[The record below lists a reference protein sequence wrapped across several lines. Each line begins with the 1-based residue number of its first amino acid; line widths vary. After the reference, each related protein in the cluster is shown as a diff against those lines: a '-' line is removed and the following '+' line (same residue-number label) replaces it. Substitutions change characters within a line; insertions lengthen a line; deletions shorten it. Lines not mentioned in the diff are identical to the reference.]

1 VSSQRARDGAL
12 LLRWLVGRPAPSRD
26 EILAFQTRRLRRLV
40 EHAYRS
46 VPYYRR
52 LFDRHGLEP
61 GDVRELSDLASIPV
75 SSRSDLQACAA
86 EELTAVPPERLLAT
100 STSGSSGRPLTI
112 RRTVRERRLLGA
124 LRVAAMHEAGLRM
137 RDRCATITAVRP
149 RDPRDTKRLLGA
161 LYRAGLYRSLRVS
174 GLEPLEGIART
185 LQEFRPHVLNGFPG
199 VISRLVP
206 LIGGRAG
213 GFRTR
218 LVTPGGEVLTP
229 SMRAQIAE
237 GFGARVVDFYASH
250 EFNLIASECPP
261 TGNYH
266 VCDAGLIVEVVR
278 DHRPVAQGERGEVVA
293 TALHSFAMPFLRYR
307 LGDLVTRGP
316 EPCACGCPHATLRA
330 IQGRMIDYFPLA
342 DGRLLHPYE
351 ITGSLLAELGPWV
364 RQYQLTQET
373 EDRIVLRVVPASGI
387 PAERLNALE
396 AALGRIL
403 GPGVRGVLA
412 IVPEIELEPSGKFR
426 VSRSRVRSEY
436 DGTDWSRA

>member
-1 VSSQRARDGAL
+1 MSAARARDGAF

-26 EILAFQTRRLRRLV
+26 EVLAFQTRRLFRLV

-52 LFDRHGLEP
+52 LFDRHGLRP
-61 GDVRELSDLASIPV
+61 GDVRELDDLAGIPV
-75 SSRSDLQACAA
+75 SARSDLQACLA
-86 EELTAVPPERLLAT
+86 EDLTAVPPERLLAI

-112 RRTVRERRLLGA
+112 RRTARERRLLGA
-124 LRVAAMHEAGLRM
+124 LRMAAMREAGLRM
-137 RDRCATITAVRP
+137 QDRYATITAVRP
-149 RDPRDTKRLLGA
+149 RDPRDTKRLLGT
-161 LYRAGLYRSLRVS
+161 LQRAGLYRSLRVS
-174 GLEPLEGIART
+174 ALEPLEGIAHS
-185 LQEFRPHVLNGFPG
+185 LLEFQPHVLNGFPG
-199 VISRLVP
+199 VLSRLVP

-213 GFRTR
+213 GLRAR

-237 GFGARVVDFYASH
+237 GFGARVLDFYASH
-250 EFNLIASECPP
+250 EFNLIASECPS
-261 TGNYH
+261 TANYH

-278 DHRPVAQGERGEVVA
+278 DGRPVAQGERGEVVA

-316 EPCACGCPHATLRA
+316 EACACGRPHATLRA

-351 ITGSLLAELGPWV
+351 ITWALATELGPWV

-373 EDRIVLRVVPASGI
+373 EDRIVLRVVPVSDV
-387 PAERLNALE
+387 PAERLKAVE
-396 AALGRIL
+396 QALGRLL
-403 GPGVRGVLA
+403 GPRVRGLLT
-412 IVPEIELEPSGKFR
+412 IVPEIELEPTGKFR

-436 DGTDWSRA
+436 DGIDWSRA